1 MVFGVFVSV
10 EVAQLL
16 LNFTERVDELF
27 VAENSGDRFDR
38 GEEIAG
44 ERLVVVDHLVNVYL
58 GLDHLG
64 NSLVLSDFLL
74 QLCEVLVVGDN
85 RCDDRLLSGCPQT
98 RLQRPAEEQDQTQ
111 WTTSKELLSL
121 HIALDLDSLL
131 YCMRSALCLW
141 MMALKNIEGSGT

>member
-1 MVFGVFVSV
+1 MVFGVLVSV
-10 EVAQLL
+10 EVAQLP

-27 VAENSGDRFDR
+27 VAENSGDRFDK

-74 QLCEVLVVGDN
+74 QL
-85 RCDDRLLSGCPQT
+85 
-98 RLQRPAEEQDQTQ
+98 
-111 WTTSKELLSL
+111 
-121 HIALDLDSLL
+121 
-131 YCMRSALCLW
+131 
-141 MMALKNIEGSGT
+141 

>member
-1 MVFGVFVSV
+1 MVFGFLVSV
-10 EVAQLL
+10 EVAQLP

-74 QLCEVLVVGDN
+74 QL
-85 RCDDRLLSGCPQT
+85 
-98 RLQRPAEEQDQTQ
+98 
-111 WTTSKELLSL
+111 
-121 HIALDLDSLL
+121 
-131 YCMRSALCLW
+131 
-141 MMALKNIEGSGT
+141 

>member
-1 MVFGVFVSV
+1 MVFGVLVSV

-74 QLCEVLVVGDN
+74 QL
-85 RCDDRLLSGCPQT
+85 
-98 RLQRPAEEQDQTQ
+98 
-111 WTTSKELLSL
+111 
-121 HIALDLDSLL
+121 
-131 YCMRSALCLW
+131 
-141 MMALKNIEGSGT
+141 

>member
-1 MVFGVFVSV
+1 MVVFGVLVSV
-10 EVAQLL
+10 EVAQLP

-44 ERLVVVDHLVNVYL
+44 ERLVAVDHLVNVYL

-74 QLCEVLVVGDN
+74 PL
-85 RCDDRLLSGCPQT
+85 
-98 RLQRPAEEQDQTQ
+98 
-111 WTTSKELLSL
+111 
-121 HIALDLDSLL
+121 
-131 YCMRSALCLW
+131 
-141 MMALKNIEGSGT
+141 

>member
-1 MVFGVFVSV
+1 MVFGVLVSV
-10 EVAQLL
+10 EVAQLP

-64 NSLVLSDFLL
+64 NSLVLSDFLF
-74 QLCEVLVVGDN
+74 QL
-85 RCDDRLLSGCPQT
+85 
-98 RLQRPAEEQDQTQ
+98 
-111 WTTSKELLSL
+111 
-121 HIALDLDSLL
+121 
-131 YCMRSALCLW
+131 
-141 MMALKNIEGSGT
+141 

>member
-1 MVFGVFVSV
+1 MSRTILLSWFVRHLALCAHLGLEGVEEHLKVALLHELWWFLSVLVSV

-64 NSLVLSDFLL
+64 NSLVLSDFLF
-74 QLCEVLVVGDN
+74 QL
-85 RCDDRLLSGCPQT
+85 
-98 RLQRPAEEQDQTQ
+98 
-111 WTTSKELLSL
+111 
-121 HIALDLDSLL
+121 
-131 YCMRSALCLW
+131 
-141 MMALKNIEGSGT
+141 

>member
-44 ERLVVVDHLVNVYL
+44 ERLVVVDHLVDVYL

-64 NSLVLSDFLL
+64 NSLALSDFLL
-74 QLCEVLVVGDN
+74 QL
-85 RCDDRLLSGCPQT
+85 
-98 RLQRPAEEQDQTQ
+98 
-111 WTTSKELLSL
+111 
-121 HIALDLDSLL
+121 
-131 YCMRSALCLW
+131 
-141 MMALKNIEGSGT
+141 